1 MCSTNI
7 ILHRDCDDMN
17 RKWVIMK
24 ALVTIFTIIF
34 CILLVYMIVDFGGD
48 AKDILSM
55 YKVVDGSKDEFPK
68 QLQFMKEYIRVT
80 GDISI
85 ALNTGLTPEEVEYI
99 MGDEDSGWS
108 PGGGSGG
115 GSGEGNS
122 GNFDSN
128 FTSLS
133 LSEQLNKLK
142 ENEGFNNIHYKKML
156 NKVTIDNHDFAYET
170 QSDSEGGWTSFKPS
184 DYTMG
189 KAGCFYYAS
198 AALVGAIK
206 GQVYTVEQVLKD
218 LGCNVTWDSNG
229 VFKVNNNRN
238 VSSLAGSP
246 TKLNQILT
254 AAGTGKSATAVP
266 SIDPSKLANGTMY
279 LIYATKET
287 RSSTK
292 LYSSSSRFGSHWT
305 AVVGISDGQYIVL
318 CNGKRGTLID
328 SSEFYNLKCIYEVK

>member
-115 GSGEGNS
+115 GSGGDDSS
-122 GNFDSN
+122 G
-128 FTSLS
+128 
-133 LSEQLNKLK
+133 
-142 ENEGFNNIHYKKML
+142 G
-156 NKVTIDNHDFAYET
+156 
-170 QSDSEGGWTSFKPS
+170 QSDPDLSNKNSADWAEYTHNGSKYIWEYQNAKWS
-184 DYTMG
+184 DAKAYTG
-189 KAGCFYYAS
+189 DTIKSAGCMWF
-198 AALVGAIK
+198 ALSCAKSNISGTAYGVEDALTACG
-206 GQVYTVEQVLKD
+206 YTVSR
-218 LGCNVTWDSNG
+218 DSNG
-229 VFKVNNNRN
+229 VWKVSPRLPCVGNDPNKKLANNSTYSTVPSIGSKIGLSIGNDTITVPTDADFTNYIYIVHASSDSRN
-238 VSSLAGSP
+238 LVSSGGQHWFVIVGTDSNGNYCLANIASGRSK
-246 TKLNQILT
+246 TISKSDL
-254 AAGTGKSATAVP
+254 AGTG
-266 SIDPSKLANGTMY
+266 LNHC
-279 LIYATKET
+279 YAIG
-287 RSSTK
+287 R
-292 LYSSSSRFGSHWT
+292 
-305 AVVGISDGQYIVL
+305 
-318 CNGKRGTLID
+318 
-328 SSEFYNLKCIYEVK
+328 